1 MKKVSFLFK
10 VLMTLLAFALP
21 LSCDTGGGGSG
32 GGGSSAKNSDSGTTS
47 VTITIP
53 KAASSSSDIN
63 LLGDFTPQYA
73 TANFH
78 YGIYFKN
85 DARTSET
92 QYATAGG
99 SVTFDNVEYDT
110 YDFCLDIYVDS
121 HKKTKLN
128 TITVNKTISASENTV
143 QFPNMSVSSYKQW
156 FFVATKEDFLDAIT
170 KIKSDTE
177 TYTAEKKAI
186 ICLRDSIACPGFQSK
201 LNEIEGRYT
210 LYTNNY
216 ELEEVLYTV
225 GIAGGITGGAVSADP
240 TSASV
245 GREITL
251 TITPDEEKELDTL
264 SVSGVTEINYNDA
277 RTEATFAMPASN
289 VTVSATFK
297 TKKYTVTIA
306 GSGAGG
312 TVELYGT
319 TASEFEKGQSIVLAI
334 TKNSGYRLDSLK
346 VDDDEK
352 VSEIADN
359 TLSFTMPNKNIV
371 ITAEFVQLYSITLPA
386 DITEATFVAKIGED
400 EVTEAAENDSVTIT
414 ITPASGYAL
423 ETLKQGDGDV
433 TESVSNNEYEFIMD
447 AESVEFTATWKAEE
461 KTPDT
466 AGDVILSTGKAVAY
480 ANIAKMSSSQ
490 KSAVVGIFTANGRM
504 TELGES
510 SAVKWY
516 NTSGHPASDYVGL
529 ADSNDGIVN
538 RTTLTNAGKNISN
551 YPPFSYAAS
560 KNSSGSTIDWYVPA
574 TNELS
579 KITSNQDK
587 INNTVTALNDISI
600 SATNVDKS
608 AGYWSSKEIANDV
621 SHYASCYKE
630 SGFET
635 VSAYTDTSYRVRCVA
650 RVPSE

>member
-1 MKKVSFLFK
+1 MRLWRRWV
-10 VLMTLLAFALP
+10 
-21 LSCDTGGGGSG
+21 G

-121 HKKTKLN
+121 NKKTKLG
-128 TITVNKTISASENTV
+128 TIKVNKTISASENTV

-156 FFVATKEDFLDAIT
+156 FFVATKEDFIDAID
-170 KIKSDTE
+170 KIKNDTA

-186 ICLRDSIACPGFQSK
+186 ICLRDGIACPGFQSK
-201 LNEIEGRYT
+201 LNEIDGRYT

-216 ELEEVLYTV
+216 ELEEFLYTV
-225 GIAGGITGGAVSADP
+225 SIAGGITGGAVSADP

-251 TITPDEEKELDTL
+251 TITPDEEKELETL
-264 SVSGVTEINYNDA
+264 SVTDASGGAVNCTRSTDNA
-277 RTEATFAMPASN
+277 SATFTMPESN

-297 TKKYTVTIA
+297 VKKYTVTLPTDLP
-306 GSGAGG
+306 SGCSVVLSSDATEFAKDESVTLNV
-312 TVELYGT
+312 TV
-319 TASEFEKGQSIVLAI
+319 A
-334 TKNSGYRLDSLK
+334 SGYRLDSLK
-346 VDDDEK
+346 VGDEEK
-352 VSEIADN
+352 VSEVESNA
-359 TLSFTMPNKNIV
+359 LSFTMPNKNIV

-386 DITEATFVAKIGED
+386 DITEATFVAKIGET